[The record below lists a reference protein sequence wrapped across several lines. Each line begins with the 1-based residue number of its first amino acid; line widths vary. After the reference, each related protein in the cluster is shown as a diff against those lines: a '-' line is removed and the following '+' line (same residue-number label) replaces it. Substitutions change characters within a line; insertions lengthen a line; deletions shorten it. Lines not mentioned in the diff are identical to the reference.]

1 MSRAILTF
9 DYELFLGKKS
19 GTAKKSIIEP
29 TNRVIELLQKYN
41 AKAIFFVD
49 VAYLMTLKKFN
60 HKDLK
65 PIIKQLKKIIDIG
78 SSVELHLH
86 PQWLDAKPKGNEWEF
101 TSFDRYRLHALK
113 DFEIDNLFTQGVE
126 FLEKITNQKVL
137 SFRAGGWSITPFNS
151 LKEAFIKNGIKLDM
165 SVLSGFYEDALPMH
179 YYDFRNAPYKEYY
192 RFSDD
197 VTIEDTKGDFLEV
210 PVTTY
215 YMNGYD
221 LLINVLIRKLNIDT
235 IFGDGQGLESANI
248 RENIIKRIF
257 EKNLRKAT
265 IEGQSLYFFKKSL
278 KQIKDRELLSYVMH
292 PKTLNQTA
300 LKNMEYLLKKYE
312 TLNSAD
318 IIKEYF

>member
-9 DYELFLGKKS
+9 DYELFLGKKT
-19 GTAKKSIIEP
+19 GTAQKSIIEP

-49 VAYLMTLKKFN
+49 VTYLMTLEKFK

-65 PIIKQLKKIIDIG
+65 PITQQLKKIIDIG

-86 PQWLDAKPKGNEWEF
+86 PQWLDAKLKGNEWEF
-101 TSFDRYRLHALK
+101 ISFDRYRLHSLK
-113 DFEIDNLFTQGVE
+113 DFEIDNLFTQGVN

-137 SFRAGGWSITPFNS
+137 SFRAGGWSITPFKP
-151 LKEAFIKNGIKLDM
+151 LKEAFIKNNIKLDM
-165 SVLSGFYEDALPMH
+165 SVLSGFYEEALPMH
-179 YYDFRNAPYKEYY
+179 YYDFRNTPHKEYY
-192 RFSDD
+192 KFSDD
-197 VTIEDTKGDFLEV
+197 VNIENTKGDFLEI

-221 LLINVLIRKLNIDT
+221 LLINLLIRKLNRDN

-248 RENIIKRIF
+248 KEDIIKRVF

-300 LKNMEYLLKKYE
+300 LKNMEYVLKKYE